1 MYRTIH
7 DTTHKA
13 RQTTPSHVSLAL
25 YCTETKKREAKPAAR
40 EETDSGTP
48 KTEVKV
54 RMYIA
59 YRAAEA
65 TAVRLPD
72 YLYLVV
78 HTCTVI
84 AEQQASAHE
93 MRPMIAFHLR
103 FHYVYTYIYI
113 FR

>member
-13 RQTTPSHVSLAL
+13 QQTTPSHVSLTL

-59 YRAAEA
+59 YRAAEP
-65 TAVRLPD
+65 TAVRLPALLFGST
-72 YLYLVV
+72 YLYSHCRAVSV
-78 HTCTVI
+78 S
-84 AEQQASAHE
+84 EQSEANDE
-93 MRPMIAFHLR
+93 I
-103 FHYVYTYIYI
+103 
-113 FR
+113 